1 MTNTIESWHARIEQ
15 SPDDIPLRMVF
26 ADWLL
31 ERGDSLGEFIQLE
44 CRLLQDPGHPEASR
58 WRELADQLRKEHI
71 KPWWGRRRECV
82 VRGGMVEEAVGGRVV
97 ILDRLLRVAPALRRL
112 KVSSF
117 LGSTTAENLKA
128 IGAHPI
134 WRRVRQV
141 DASSDEILPILAA
154 LEVENL
160 PRLEWLRAA
169 RLRASSAKELFVS
182 LERHAPRLAQLEIH
196 ELHEAPLI
204 AMLGAWEKS
213 LVLLD
218 LYGNVLD
225 PKTLRALASGRLLQG
240 IRELMLG
247 ETAIGPVG
255 LAALATCP
263 HLATLERLDLRRTD
277 LTSKATNVAEALA
290 ALVAATPR
298 LISLE
303 LMGER
308 LGAEDLTAL
317 TAPDP
322 LPDLREL
329 SLQGCAIGDAGLV
342 QLLASACAGR
352 LSVLNLRDNKLSD
365 AAAGLLARSPGL
377 AGLRLLN
384 LEGNPLTKKGLEAL
398 RGSPS
403 LAKATITV
411 GDLGRWSPEP
421 HIEKDGVWLRSTTY
435 LEESV
440 LGGPAPAS

>member
-1 MTNTIESWHARIEQ
+1 MTSTIESWHARIEQ
-15 SPDDIPLRMVF
+15 SPDDIPLRLVF

-31 ERGDSLGEFIQLE
+31 ERGDPLGEFIQLE

-82 VRGGMVEEAVGGRVV
+82 VRGGMVEEAVGGKMV

-112 KVSSF
+112 KLSSF
-117 LGSTTAENLKA
+117 GSTTAENVKA

-134 WRRVRQV
+134 WRRIRRV
-141 DASSDEILPILAA
+141 DASFDAILPILAA
-154 LEVENL
+154 LEVDNL

-169 RLRASSAKELFVS
+169 HLHASSAKELFVS
-182 LERHAPRLAQLEIH
+182 LERHAPRLAQLEIP
-196 ELHEAPLI
+196 ELREAPLI

-218 LYGNVLD
+218 LYGNRLD

-247 ETAIGPVG
+247 ETAIGPEG

-263 HLATLERLDLRRTD
+263 HLATLERLDLRRTG
-277 LTSKATNVAEALA
+277 LTSEATNVAEALA
-290 ALVAATPR
+290 ALVAAAPR

-303 LMGER
+303 LMGAR
-308 LGAEDLTAL
+308 LGAKDLTAL

-329 SLQGCAIGDAGLV
+329 SLQGCAIGDAGLA
-342 QLLASACAGR
+342 QLLDSACVGR
-352 LSVLNLRDNKLSD
+352 LSALNLRDNQLSD
-365 AAAGLLARSPGL
+365 DAAGLLARSPGL

-411 GDLGRWSPEP
+411 GDPGGWMPEP
-421 HIEKDGVWLRSTTY
+421 HNEKAGVWLGSTTY
-435 LEESV
+435 HEKSV